1 MILNLVP
8 EFLDVIAAADREAAY
23 REYLRRHHTLL
34 HHYWHNYVLELDSA
48 PAAEVIAQAL
58 AADRKDLVRL
68 VETVDLEHAAEQ
80 AFAAA
85 AIVLDLDV
93 PVDVVLTVGVGG
105 ANAGE
110 LAVGGRGIVIVCV
123 EHFTGH
129 ANPETFALGL
139 APELL
144 APWIA
149 HEVAHMVRYLSPQSR
164 SDLRRL
170 VLEAGGMYDCW
181 ELASRASLR
190 ELLVN
195 EGVAVH
201 AARAAAPGH
210 PEEAYYGYTRRQ
222 WKRLR
227 ELDAFLVRAARTDLD
242 RHGLGLRLRWLTGG
256 MTPAARIVG
265 GRVLPE
271 RAGYYLGARLAESLV
286 AERGVAAAARAP
298 LADFAAAEQRA
309 HPGRAASA

>member
-8 EFLDVIAAADREAAY
+8 EFLDVIAAADPKAAY
-23 REYLRRHHTLL
+23 TEYLRRHHTLL
-34 HHYWHNYVLELDSA
+34 HHYWHNYVLDLDSA
-48 PAAEVIAQAL
+48 PARDVIAQAL
-58 AADRKDLVRL
+58 AADRKDLRHL
-68 VETVDLEHAAEQ
+68 LETVDLEHAAQE
-80 AFAAA
+80 AFGAAEV
-85 AIVLDLDV
+85 VLDLDF

-110 LAVGGRGIVIVCV
+110 LVVGGRGLVIVCL
-123 EHFTGH
+123 EHFTGQ

-149 HEVAHMVRYLSPQSR
+149 HEVAHLVRYLSPASR

-181 ELASRASLR
+181 EQAGRASLR

-222 WKRLR
+222 FKRLR
-227 ELDAFLVRAARTDLD
+227 ELDGFLARVARHDLD
-242 RHGLGLRLRWLTGG
+242 QHGLGLRLRWLTGG
-256 MTPAARIVG
+256 MTPAARMVG

-271 RAGYYLGARLAESLV
+271 RAGYYLGARLAEALV

-298 LADFAAAEQRA
+298 LADFADADQRA
-309 HPGRAASA
+309 HPRPAESA